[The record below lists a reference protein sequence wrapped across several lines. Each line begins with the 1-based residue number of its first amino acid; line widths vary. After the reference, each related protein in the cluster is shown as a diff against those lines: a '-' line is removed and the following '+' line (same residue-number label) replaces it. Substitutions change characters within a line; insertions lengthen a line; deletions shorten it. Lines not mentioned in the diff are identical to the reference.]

1 MELADTDLA
10 DLEFWRRPLSERAA
24 AFAALRARPDLAFF
38 AEPEPPPGLT
48 QGPGFYCLTRH
59 AEVVEASRH
68 PELFCSGKGTNIGDL
83 PPEFL
88 EFFGS
93 MINLDDPRHAR
104 FRRIVSRAFT
114 PRFLESLKADVSQI
128 ASEIVGGVAPRGE
141 CDFVTDVAALLPLRV
156 IVDLMGI
163 PRSEETFIFDRT
175 NVILGFTDPEYV
187 AADHPE
193 KVIAALLTAGAELA
207 DVVREIG
214 EDRVRHPRQ
223 DLTTAL
229 VTAEVDGEKLTT
241 AELASFF
248 ILLVVAGN
256 ETTRNAIGHGLHLLT
271 QHPDQRA
278 RWQANFDAIAPT
290 AVEEIVRWASP
301 VMHFRRTVTTDGA
314 RLGDHRFSEGDK
326 VVLWYWSANRDES
339 VFPDAERFDVT
350 RKPNDHVGFGGP
362 GPHFCLGS
370 HLARR
375 EITVA
380 FKELFRTLPD
390 IHTTGEPDRP
400 LSSFINGVKHLPAE
414 WTPVSS

>member
-1 MELADTDLA
+1 MDLNQIDLA
-10 DLEFWRRPLSERAA
+10 DLEFWKRSLDERAA
-24 AFAALRARPDLAFF
+24 VFAMLRAQPELAFY
-38 AEPEPPPGLT
+38 AEPEPPPGLVH
-48 QGPGFYCLTRH
+48 GPGFYCLTRH

-68 PELFCSGKGTNIGDL
+68 PELFCSGQGTNIGDM
-83 PPEFL
+83 PAEFL

-128 ASEIVGGVAPRGE
+128 AAEIVTGIAPRGQ

-163 PRSEETFIFDRT
+163 PRSEEKFIFDRT

-187 AADHPE
+187 PSENPDE
-193 KVIAALLTAGAELA
+193 VIGTLLTAGAELA

-214 EDRVRHPRQ
+214 EDRVRNPRN
-223 DLTTAL
+223 DITTAL
-229 VTAEVDGEKLTT
+229 VTAEVDGEQLST

-256 ETTRNAIGHGLHLLT
+256 ETTRNAIAHGLHLLS

-278 RWQANFDAIAPT
+278 RWQADFPAVAPT
-290 AVEEIVRWASP
+290 AVEEIVRCASP
-301 VMHFRRTVTTDGA
+301 VIHFRRTVTTDGA
-314 RLGDHRFSEGDK
+314 RIGDHTFSAGDK
-326 VVLWYWSANRDES
+326 VVLWYWSANRDEA
-339 VFPDAERFDVT
+339 VFADAERFDVM

-362 GPHFCLGS
+362 GPHFCLGA

-375 EITVA
+375 EITMV
-380 FKELFRTLPD
+380 FQELFRTLPD
-390 IHTTGEPDRP
+390 IHTTGEPDRL
-400 LSSFINGVKHLPAE
+400 LSAFINGIKHLPAE
-414 WTPVSS
+414 WTPVGA

>member
-1 MELADTDLA
+1 MELKDIDLS
-10 DLEFWRRPLSERAA
+10 DIEFWKRPLDERAA
-24 AFAALRARPDLAFF
+24 AFATLRARAELPFF
-38 AEPEPPPGLT
+38 AEPEPPPGMPH
-48 QGPGFYCLTRH
+48 GPGYYALTRH
-59 AEVVEASRH
+59 ADVVEASRH

-93 MINLDDPRHAR
+93 MINLDDPRHVR

-114 PRFLESLKADVSQI
+114 PRFIDSLKADVSQI
-128 ASEIVGGVAPRGE
+128 AAEIIADIAPRGQ
-141 CDFVTDVAALLPLRV
+141 CDFVTEVAALLPLRV
-156 IVDLMGI
+156 IIDLMGI
-163 PRSEETFIFDRT
+163 PRREEKFIFDRT

-187 AADHPE
+187 SSDDPQE
-193 KVIAALLTAGAELA
+193 VIGALLTAGAELA

-214 EDRVRHPRQ
+214 EDRLRQPRN
-223 DLTTAL
+223 DITTAL
-229 VTAEVDGEKLTT
+229 VTAEVDGEQLTP

-271 QHPDQRA
+271 RFPDQRA
-278 RWQANFDAIAPT
+278 RWQADFESVAPT

-301 VMHFRRTVTTDGA
+301 VIHFRRTVTTEGA
-314 RLGDHRFSEGDK
+314 RLGDQVFAEGDK
-326 VVLWYWSANRDES
+326 VVMWYWSANRDES
-339 VFPDAERFDVT
+339 VFADAEAFDVT

-362 GPHFCLGS
+362 GPHFCLGA

-380 FKELFRTLPD
+380 FRELFRTVPD
-390 IHTTGEPDRP
+390 IHTTGEPDR
-400 LSSFINGVKHLPAE
+400 LQSAFINGVKHLPAE
-414 WTPVSS
+414 WTPVGQ